1 MKFNFDLLVEDLLKG
16 NGKLIV
22 IFPGGFHPFHK
33 GHKSVYD
40 SIKRKFP
47 EADAYIAISDFTKD
61 RPFTAEEKKLIISST
76 GIDPN
81 VVKVVKSPLRS
92 EEVLKQYDPEKD
104 RVIFARSQKDKGD
117 PELKSLFT
125 RVKKDGSPSYFQ
137 DFKEGQEL
145 MPFNKH
151 GYIYL
156 FPTRSF
162 NVLGYNFE
170 SASQLRELY
179 KNLSEEDKIKL
190 LNGLYSK
197 NIDKIKRI
205 FDSRLT

>member
-1 MKFNFDLLVEDLLKG
+1 MKFIFDLLVENILSP
-16 NGKLIV
+16 NGKLVV

-47 EADAYIAISDFTKD
+47 EADVYIAISDFTKE
-61 RPFTAEEKKLIISST
+61 RPFTADEKRLIISST

-92 EEVLKQYDPEKD
+92 EEILKQYNPEKD
-104 RVIFARSQKDKGD
+104 RVIFARSQKDKND

-125 RVKKDGSPSYFQ
+125 RIKKDGTPSYFQ
-137 DFKEGQEL
+137 DFKEGKEL
-145 MPFNKH
+145 MPFGKH

-156 FPTRSF
+156 FPTRQF
-162 NVLGYNFE
+162 NVLGYSFQ
-170 SASQLRELY
+170 SASQLRDLY
-179 KNLSEEDKIKL
+179 KNLSEEDKLKL
-190 LNGLYSK
+190 LNGLYLK
-197 NIDKIKRI
+197 NIEKIKKI

>member
-1 MKFNFDLLVEDLLKG
+1 MRFIFDTLVENILSPD
-16 NGKLIV
+16 GKLIV

-47 EADAYIAISDFTKD
+47 EADAYIAVSDYTKE
-61 RPFTAEEKKLIISST
+61 RPFTAEEKRLIIAST

-92 EEVLKQYDPEKD
+92 EEILKQYNPEKD
-104 RVIFARSQKDKGD
+104 RVVFARSQKDKND

-137 DFKEGQEL
+137 DFKEGKEL
-145 MPFNKH
+145 MPFGKH

-156 FPTRSF
+156 FPTRPF
-162 NVLGYNFE
+162 NVLNYNFE

-179 KNLSEEDKIKL
+179 KNLSEEDRLKL
-190 LNGLYSK
+190 LNGLYIK
-197 NIDKIKRI
+197 NIDKIKKI
-205 FDSRLT
+205 FDSKLT